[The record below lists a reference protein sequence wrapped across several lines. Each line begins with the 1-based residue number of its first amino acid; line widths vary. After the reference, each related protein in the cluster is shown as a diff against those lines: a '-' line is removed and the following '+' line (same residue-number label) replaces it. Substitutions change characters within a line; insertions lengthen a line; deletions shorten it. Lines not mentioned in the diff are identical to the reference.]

1 MSVELNK
8 LNRAGF
14 GGGTTGVKKKS
25 SGIASQ
31 ATKNL
36 ANSSAASKS
45 SIFSVKSSN
54 KFHFTAG
61 VNNVKNM
68 HKANY
73 QGVRASLNSRT
84 YTPSNTGYVS
94 SASSNVQYNVQNGM
108 SKAMMT
114 GQVIGQIAGGV
125 FGLLNQTGILGGG
138 DKVQTQ
144 SNTKQLDQILS
155 GGNNHSIS
163 LNSSSA
169 SSAISGMQGATD
181 SASLRTAIGSAET
194 QLGALNSQ
202 TSSLEAAASQ
212 AQSQL
217 SSLEQGVS
225 ASKDGVSKSTQALSN
240 AKNTTTAKERVRDSK
255 QNALQQADSNYGKAT
270 ANWTKAHDAA
280 QDAGVKFSAAT
291 HAKTDAAAAYSSAK
305 SYADSLPKTIK
316 DANGNQVENP
326 AYKKAQDAADKA
338 KTKYDEAIKAETDA
352 KKAYETAKKAEETA
366 KGEKDKAF
374 EALGDK
380 KEAVKQAESDLQ
392 TAQKGLDQAKE
403 REQFAKEDLEKA
415 EQKLDKAEQDLNDAN
430 GKIEKLKSH
439 QQDVKTLQKEI
450 EKQKERLTKLEK
462 QEQNDWQKNDIKAS
476 KGIAKN
482 GIREKNIH
490 GEVDTARE
498 RRLSDKID
506 RTNDKVSSALN
517 HRDSKTALVDQTYVS
532 NVLTKK
538 PPFKTV
544 NGQKYYMG
552 TNPTT
557 NNTVYARDGQLIS
570 KEDFEKAV
578 GVSA

>member
-14 GGGTTGVKKKS
+14 GSGVSGANKKS

-45 SIFSVKSSN
+45 SIFSVNNSN

-61 VNNVKNM
+61 VNNVKNR

-73 QGVRASLNSRT
+73 QGVRAAANSRT
-84 YTPSNTGYVS
+84 YTPSNASYVS
-94 SASSNVQYNVQNGM
+94 SGSNKVQYNVQNGM
-108 SKAMMT
+108 SKSMMT
-114 GQVIGQIAGGV
+114 GQVLGRGV
-125 FGLLNQTGILGGG
+125 FSLLNQTGILGGG
-138 DKVQTQ
+138 EKVQTQ
-144 SNTKQLDQILS
+144 SSTKQLDQILS
-155 GGNNHSIS
+155 GGNNRSVS

-169 SSAISGMQGATD
+169 SGAISSMQGATD

-194 QLGALNSQ
+194 QLSALNSQ
-202 TSSLEAAASQ
+202 TSSLESAASQ
-212 AQSQL
+212 AQNQV

-225 ASKDGVSKSTQALSN
+225 TSKDGVTKSTQALSN

-291 HAKTDAAAAYSSAK
+291 QTKMDASAAYSSAK
-305 SYADSLPKTIK
+305 SIADSTPKTIT

-338 KTKYDEAIKAETDA
+338 KAKYDEAVKAETDA
-352 KKAYETAKKAEETA
+352 KNAYDTATKAEEKA
-366 KGEKDKAF
+366 KTEKDKAY

-380 KEAVKQAESDLQ
+380 KSAVDAAEKDLQ

-403 REQFAKEDLEKA
+403 KEQFAKEDLEKA

-430 GKIEKLKSH
+430 GKIEKLKAH
-439 QQDVKTLQKEI
+439 QQDVKTLQSEI
-450 EKQKERLTKLEK
+450 EKQKERLTKLEN
-462 QEQNDWQKNDIKAS
+462 QEQKDWQKNDTKAS

-482 GIREKNIH
+482 NTRESNIH

-498 RRLSDKID
+498 RRLSNKID
-506 RTNDKVSSALN
+506 RTNDKVTNALN
-517 HRDSKTALVDQTYVS
+517 NRDSKTALVDQTYVS

-538 PPFKTV
+538 APFKTV
-544 NGQKYYMG
+544 NGQRYYMG

>member
-25 SGIASQ
+25 IGIASQ

-181 SASLRTAIGSAET
+181 SITLRASI
-194 QLGALNSQ
+194 
-202 TSSLEAAASQ
+202 
-212 AQSQL
+212 
-217 SSLEQGVS
+217 
-225 ASKDGVSKSTQALSN
+225 
-240 AKNTTTAKERVRDSK
+240 
-255 QNALQQADSNYGKAT
+255 AT
-270 ANWTKAHDAA
+270 ANGAIATIYYEAA
-280 QDAGVKFSAAT
+280 K
-291 HAKTDAAAAYSSAK
+291 
-305 SYADSLPKTIK
+305 
-316 DANGNQVENP
+316 
-326 AYKKAQDAADKA
+326 
-338 KTKYDEAIKAETDA
+338 
-352 KKAYETAKKAEETA
+352 
-366 KGEKDKAF
+366 
-374 EALGDK
+374 
-380 KEAVKQAESDLQ
+380 
-392 TAQKGLDQAKE
+392 
-403 REQFAKEDLEKA
+403 
-415 EQKLDKAEQDLNDAN
+415 
-430 GKIEKLKSH
+430 
-439 QQDVKTLQKEI
+439 
-450 EKQKERLTKLEK
+450 
-462 QEQNDWQKNDIKAS
+462 
-476 KGIAKN
+476 
-482 GIREKNIH
+482 
-490 GEVDTARE
+490 
-498 RRLSDKID
+498 
-506 RTNDKVSSALN
+506 
-517 HRDSKTALVDQTYVS
+517 
-532 NVLTKK
+532 
-538 PPFKTV
+538 
-544 NGQKYYMG
+544 
-552 TNPTT
+552 
-557 NNTVYARDGQLIS
+557 
-570 KEDFEKAV
+570 
-578 GVSA
+578 